1 MKSKTNRIK
10 LNNLNKKT
18 KKNFKLLTVKKL
30 IKNYFRKKYIR

>member
-18 KKNFKLLTVKKL
+18 KKNYKLFKIKKL